1 MKRFLFILLILLS
14 ANLYISS
21 AQFPYNDVKVYLK
34 AGDSLSGSDTWLTGV
49 ITMKGVT
56 YFRCNISSERV
67 LSSLQEISSTYN
79 SKTGDYELRD
89 YRNMLEDPLS
99 ALHVFNVIGPSY
111 LTANGQNSPAY
122 ETPKYYVYKDK
133 YRNYA
138 ISRDLKTMIIWRDGE
153 EDEREYYHLADLSK
167 YKSQIDN
174 DFLYE

>member
-1 MKRFLFILLILLS
+1 MKHFLLVILILLGTS
-14 ANLYISS
+14 YVSS
-21 AQFPYNDVKVYLK
+21 AQFQYNDVKVYLK
-34 AGDSLSGSDTWLTGV
+34 AGDSLSGSDTRLTGV

-89 YRNMLEDPLS
+89 NRNMLEDPLS
-99 ALHVFNVIGPSY
+99 ALLVFNVIGPSY

>member
-1 MKRFLFILLILLS
+1 MKRFLLVILILFGTS
-14 ANLYISS
+14 YISS

-34 AGDSLSGSDTWLTGV
+34 AGESLIDSKTRLTGV

-56 YFRCNISSERV
+56 YIRHNISSERV
-67 LSSLQEISSTYN
+67 LSHLQKIVSHYN
-79 SKTGDYELRD
+79 GKTGDYELRD
-89 YRNMLEDPLS
+89 FRNMLEEPLS

-111 LTANGQNSPAY
+111 LTSNGQNSPAY

-153 EDEREYYHLADLSK
+153 EEEREYYHLADLSK